1 MDGSSTDTN
10 RFNAGDQRSIDHD
23 INSHP
28 GSEFYDVL
36 MDPVG
41 HYNRLKQL
49 KLDTSRICQLERLV
63 PHRKTWIYC
72 IVSLRSHTYQQG

>member
-23 INSHP
+23 INNHP

-49 KLDTSRICQLERLV
+49 KLDT
-63 PHRKTWIYC
+63 
-72 IVSLRSHTYQQG
+72 